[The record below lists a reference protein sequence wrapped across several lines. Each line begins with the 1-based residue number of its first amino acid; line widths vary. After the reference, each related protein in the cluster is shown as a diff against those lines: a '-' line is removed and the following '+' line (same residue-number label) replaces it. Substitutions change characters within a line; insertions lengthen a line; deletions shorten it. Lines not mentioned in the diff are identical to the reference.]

1 MEEEIV
7 EFEAEVDTEIVA
19 EKEATLSGSLLQAY
33 MKDVNKF
40 PLLSEQ
46 EAKRITTEYAASQGP
61 RLRAKLINHNLRLV
75 VKIAYEYRAAYSNL
89 MDLIQEGNIGL
100 IKGVE
105 KFDPSRGVPLAH
117 YAANWIR
124 AYMLRFIVN
133 NSRLVKLG
141 TTEAQR
147 KLFFNLAKEKA
158 KLEAQGIE
166 VTDAL
171 LASRLNVEEKELTE
185 MGQRLSAPDA
195 SIHVDSGSHRDSGS
209 NPVKILSIE
218 AEDANPDEAFEKEE
232 RKKQIYDRLMQFRTS
247 LPAKKAVV
255 FDRRLMQDEPDTLE
269 EIGVDLQVT
278 RQRVQQIEAEIK
290 SKLQSFLKNV

>member
-1 MEEEIV
+1 MIENQANEID
-7 EFEAEVDTEIVA
+7 E
-19 EKEATLSGSLLQAY
+19 EKETDTAPLGGLLQVY
-33 MKDVNKF
+33 MKEVNRF
-40 PLLSEQ
+40 PLLKEE
-46 EAKRITTEYAASQGP
+46 EAKKLTTEYATTQLP

-105 KFDPSRGVPLAH
+105 KYDPSRGVPLAH

-166 VTDAL
+166 VTDGV
-171 LASRLNVEEKELTE
+171 LAKHLNVEEKELTE
-185 MGQRLSAPDA
+185 MSQRLSAPDA
-195 SIHVDSGSHRDSGS
+195 SIHVDSGSHRDSAS
-209 NPVKILSIE
+209 PVKVLSIE
-218 AEDANPDEAFEKEE
+218 SEEASPDEAFEREE
-232 RKKQIYDRLMQFRTS
+232 KKLQLNERLQKFRATLS
-247 LPAKKAVV
+247 AKKALV

-269 EIGVDLQVT
+269 EIGVDLRVT

>member
-1 MEEEIV
+1 MLEVANEIEEEKG
-7 EFEAEVDTEIVA
+7 TSS
-19 EKEATLSGSLLQAY
+19 LRGLLQTY

-46 EAKRITTEYAASQGP
+46 EAKKITAEYAATQLP
-61 RLRAKLINHNLRLV
+61 RLRVKLINHNLRLV

-105 KFDPSRGVPLAH
+105 KYDPSRGVPLAH

-147 KLFFNLAKEKA
+147 KLFFNLSKEKA

-166 VTDAL
+166 ITDAV
-171 LASRLNVEEKELTE
+171 LAKRLDVGEKEVSE
-185 MGQRLSAPDA
+185 MSQRLSAPDA
-195 SIHVDSGSHRDSGS
+195 SIHIDPSPNQDSGSSII
-209 NPVKILSIE
+209 KALSIE
-218 AEDANPDEAFEKEE
+218 SDDANPDEVFEREE
-232 RKKQIYDRLMQFRTS
+232 NKKQLNIRLMKFRTFLS
-247 LPAKKAVV
+247 AKKALV

-269 EIGVDLQVT
+269 EIGVELGVT
-278 RQRVQQIEAEIK
+278 RQRIQQIEAEIK
-290 SKLQSFLKNV
+290 VKLQSFLKDM